1 MHLFSWRPRVPIPV
15 FGVFDNFAAHLYC
28 LSCRVAIPG
37 APRRAAAQ
45 KESGMSGVITTKK
58 VVANLGLI
66 WREFG
71 GACIFRCVLAMAVA
85 ALTGRTTTFLGVV
98 MGGR

>member
-1 MHLFSWRPRVPIPV
+1 
-15 FGVFDNFAAHLYC
+15 
-28 LSCRVAIPG
+28 
-37 APRRAAAQ
+37 
-45 KESGMSGVITTKK
+45 MSGVITTKE

-71 GACIFRCVLAMAVA
+71 ATCIFRCALAVAMAT
-85 ALTGRTTTFLGVV
+85 LTGRTTTFLAVV

>member
-1 MHLFSWRPRVPIPV
+1 
-15 FGVFDNFAAHLYC
+15 
-28 LSCRVAIPG
+28 
-37 APRRAAAQ
+37 
-45 KESGMSGVITTKK
+45 MSGVITTKE

-71 GACIFRCVLAMAVA
+71 GACIFRCVLAVVLAT
-85 ALTGRTTTFLGVV
+85 LTGRTTTFLAVV